1 VRVIGPDGN
10 QIGIMPVR
18 EALKKAE
25 EFGLDLVEVAPTANP
40 PVCKIMDFGKYK
52 YEQAKK
58 QHSIRMHQRSMHLK
72 EIKVR
77 PFTNKH
83 DIEIKIR
90 KVREFLED
98 KNKTKV
104 TLTFRRRERNHT
116 DMGMQVMESFIEGVK
131 DIGVIEHP
139 PRMEGNHMVMIIAP
153 KPELLKGK

>member
-1 VRVIGPDGN
+1 
-10 QIGIMPVR
+10 MSSY

-25 EFGLDLVEVAPTANP
+25 DFGLDLVEVAPNASP

-58 QHSIRMHQRSMHLK
+58 RHNIRMHQRSMHLK

-77 PFTNKH
+77 PFTDKH
-83 DIEIKIR
+83 DLEIKIR
-90 KVREFLED
+90 NARGFLED

-104 TLTFRRRERNHT
+104 TLTFRKRERAYVNLGKNIM
-116 DMGMQVMESFIEGVK
+116 DAFIEGIK

-139 PRMEGNHMVMIIAP
+139 PRMEGNNMVMIIAP
-153 KPELLKGK
+153 KPEILKGEKSSK